1 MTILEISIVS
11 LIAASLSAAIALR
24 VYGQD
29 RLSLLLARLTRP

>member
-1 MTILEISIVS
+1 MTVLDISIAI

-24 VYGQD
+24 VYGQE

>member
-1 MTILEISIVS
+1 MTVLDISTAI

-24 VYGQD
+24 VYGQE